1 MRIGVMIEAQE
12 GLTWER
18 WFRIAERVESLG
30 LDSLW
35 RSDHFFSLSGHPE
48 RPALECWTSLT
59 ALAQRT
65 QRIRFGP
72 LVSPMTFRHPALLAR
87 MAAAVDG
94 LSDGRLV
101 LGVGAGWNEA
111 EHAAFGISLPPLKER
126 FDRLEE
132 GIAVIKALWTGGPV
146 DLDGRYYPLHH
157 ASAFP
162 RPVQQP
168 APPLLIGGDGE
179 VRLLRIVAEHAD
191 EWNSHAPGPEAYRA
205 KRARLEEHCRA
216 VGRDPNAIHRS
227 WMGGILIGRDHN
239 EVAEKGRWFHSFLSL
254 GGVPPEAVPAALR
267 QRNWLVGTPDEVATQ
282 LGAWAAVGI
291 ERVMFQWYQLDDL
304 DGLSLVARLAP
315 RERLASGDR
324 SR

>member
-18 WFRIAERVESLG
+18 WFRLAERVESLG

-35 RSDHFFSLSGHPE
+35 RSDHFFSLSGHHD

-59 ALAQRT
+59 ALAQRS

-101 LGVGAGWNEA
+101 LGVGAGWNDS
-111 EHAAFGISLPPLKER
+111 EHAAFGITLPALKER

-132 GIAVIKALWTGGPV
+132 GIAVIKALWSGGTV
-146 DLDGRYYPLHH
+146 DFDGRYYPLRG
-157 ASAFP
+157 ASALP
-162 RPVQQP
+162 RPIQKP

-179 VRLLRIVAEHAD
+179 LRLLRIVAQHAD
-191 EWNSHAPGPEAYRA
+191 EWNSHAPGPDVYRA

-227 WMGGILIGRDHN
+227 WMGGILIGRDRS
-239 EVAEKGRWFHSFLSL
+239 EVLEKGRWFHSFLGPL
-254 GGVPPEAVPAALR
+254 AGGSPAAVPEVLR
-267 QRNWLVGTPDEVATQ
+267 QRHWLVGTPDEVAGQ
-282 LGAWAAVGI
+282 VDAWSAVGV
-291 ERVMFQWYQLDDL
+291 ERVMLQWYNLDDL
-304 DGLSLVARLAP
+304 DGLSLLARIGRP
-315 RERLASGDR
+315 
-324 SR
+324 

>member
-12 GLTWER
+12 GLTWDR
-18 WFRIAERVESLG
+18 WVRIGERVESLG

-35 RSDHFFSLSGHPE
+35 RSDHFFSLSGHHE
-48 RPALECWTSLT
+48 RPSLECWTSLA
-59 ALAQRT
+59 ALAMRT

-111 EHAAFGISLPPLKER
+111 EHAAFGITLPTLKER

-132 GIAVIKALWTGGPV
+132 GIAVIRALWTGEPV
-146 DLDGRYYPLHH
+146 DLDGRYYPLRG
-157 ASAFP
+157 ASALP

-179 VRLLRIVAEHAD
+179 VRLLRIVAQHAD
-191 EWNSHAPGPEAYRA
+191 EWNSHAPGP
-205 KRARLEEHCRA
+205 
-216 VGRDPNAIHRS
+216 
-227 WMGGILIGRDHN
+227 
-239 EVAEKGRWFHSFLSL
+239 
-254 GGVPPEAVPAALR
+254 
-267 QRNWLVGTPDEVATQ
+267 
-282 LGAWAAVGI
+282 
-291 ERVMFQWYQLDDL
+291 
-304 DGLSLVARLAP
+304 
-315 RERLASGDR
+315 
-324 SR
+324 